1 MRLEITIGPPLL
13 TINQGQTVLTCEPDG
28 RIQGGSDKGLFFF
41 DTRVISVYDLVANGA
56 SFRLL
61 NAGPV
66 HYYASRSMLTNEE
79 IETEDGPIP
88 AGVLS
93 VTLGRSVEGG
103 LHEDIDITNYG
114 SRKVRFNL
122 EIVIRSDFAD
132 IFEVRACEIVRRGRV
147 TTDWDDATA
156 TLRTV
161 YANGAFRREV
171 VLQTA
176 QSGSRCRHANGRM
189 TFEVEIERGCQWH
202 TCLLYTLV
210 GGTRSYGPPKDCF
223 AQVEA
228 SRLGRE
234 LGSWRNE
241 VLKLLTSNEE
251 FYRFYAQS
259 IEDLASLR
267 LPLEGTD
274 HLRFVP
280 AAGIPW
286 FVALFGRDTLITA
299 MQTSLVYPAFARGAL
314 ETLGELQATERD
326 DDRDAE
332 PGKIL
337 HEIRFGELAVLKK
350 IPHTPYYGTADA
362 TPLYIITLHFAWRS
376 TGDRSLLERHLA
388 TAERCLAW
396 IDEFGDRDG
405 DGFQEY
411 QTRSKRGYENQG
423 WKDSGDAVMDVD
435 GTPVRGPK
443 ALCELQGYVFDAW
456 RRMTDIYVYLGL
468 DEKAARLREKAALLR
483 RRFDETFWDEDG
495 GFYAYC
501 LDGDKRKIHTIA
513 SNQGHLLWSGIVPRE
528 KAGKVV
534 ERLLRP
540 DMWSGWGVRTLSA
553 DHPSFN
559 PHSYQNGSI
568 WPHDNGFI
576 AIGFKRY
583 GFHAEAARIARDVS
597 EACSY
602 FRLHQMP
609 ELYAGLQRNGASFP
623 VQYLGANVPQAWA
636 AGSVFAF
643 LQSLIGFQPHGEAG
657 VLYLDP
663 WLPPWLPDLTLKD
676 LRVGAETFDLQIH
689 GEGDRVE
696 IDVLRGDASRVRRR
710 SFADASEMLGAAQPL
725 S

>member
-13 TINQGQTVLTCEPDG
+13 TINQGQTVLACEPDG
-28 RIQGGSDKGLFFF
+28 RIHGGSDKGLFFF
-41 DTRVISVYDLVANGA
+41 DTRVISVYDLAANGA

-61 NAGPV
+61 NAGPI
-66 HYYASRSMLTNEE
+66 HYYCSRSMLTNEE
-79 IETEDGPIP
+79 IQTEDGPIP

-93 VTLGRSVEGG
+93 VTLGRSIEGG

-114 SRKVRFNL
+114 FRKVRFNL
-122 EIVIRSDFAD
+122 EIMIRSDFAD
-132 IFEVRACEIVRRGRV
+132 IFEVKAGEIVRRGRI
-147 TTDWDDATA
+147 TTDWNDATA
-156 TLRTV
+156 TFLTV
-161 YANGAFRREV
+161 YANGAFRREIAV
-171 VLQTA
+171 RPA
-176 QSGSRCRHANGRM
+176 ESDSRCRYANGRL
-189 TFEVEIERGCQWH
+189 TFEVEIERGRHWH
-202 TCLLYTLV
+202 SCLLYTFV
-210 GGTRSYGPPKDCF
+210 DGTRSYGPPNDCI
-223 AQVEA
+223 AHVEA

-241 VLKLLTSNEE
+241 VLKLSTSNEE

-280 AAGIPW
+280 AAGVPW
-286 FVALFGRDTLITA
+286 FVALFGRDSLITA
-299 MQTSLVYPAFARGAL
+299 MQTSLIYPAFARGAL

-362 TPLYIITLHFAWRS
+362 TPLYITTLHFAWRS
-376 TGDRSLLERHLA
+376 TGDRGLLERHLA
-388 TAERCLAW
+388 AAERCLAW
-396 IDEFGDRDG
+396 IDEYGDRDG

-435 GTPVRGPK
+435 GAPVRGPK

-456 RRMTDIYVYLGL
+456 RRMADIYVYLGL

-483 RRFDETFWDEDG
+483 RRFDEAFWDEDS

-501 LDGDKRKIHTIA
+501 LDGDKRKILTIA

-540 DMWSGWGVRTLSA
+540 DMWSGWGVRTLSS

-568 WPHDNGFI
+568 WPHDNGII

-583 GFHAEAARIARDVS
+583 GFHAEAARIARDIS

-663 WLPPWLPDLTLKD
+663 WLPNWLPDLALKD

-689 GEGDRVE
+689 GEGDQVE

-710 SFADASEMLGAAQPL
+710 SFAAASEMLGTAAKY
-725 S
+725 